1 MSYRVA
7 VILTDDQRRIRW
19 VNEDF
24 THITGYTLPEVI
36 GKKPSILQGEDSE
49 RDTIRRMRRS
59 LDAQLPF
66 KDSITN
72 YRKNGEPYE
81 CKLVIHPVFD
91 DNKNLSNFVAFEVDG
106 GEVPDDSQVRA
117 LQLTEKYRTSSLRG
131 HESIALYHQL
141 ERLFEREKPYLNHK
155 VNLRELADRLDTNTK
170 YLSQVVNFHG
180 KSNLQQFINRYRVE
194 EAKRKMLSQ
203 DYEELTLYG
212 IAMQCGF
219 KNKSTFYKVFKQMTD
234 TTPMNFIRQAA
245 R

>member
-36 GKKPSILQGEDSE
+36 GKKPSLLQGPETE
-49 RDTIRRMRRS
+49 KETVRRMRRS
-59 LDAQLPF
+59 LEAKVPF
-66 KDSITN
+66 KDSVTN
-72 YRKNGEPYE
+72 YRKNGEKYE

-91 DNKNLSNFVAFEVDG
+91 EHQNLSNFVAFEVDG
-106 GEVPDDSQVRA
+106 GEVPDDTHVSA
-117 LQLTEKYRTSSLRG
+117 MQLTEKYRTSSLRG
-131 HESIALYHQL
+131 DESIALFHKL
-141 ERLFEREKPYLNHK
+141 EALFREEKPYLDSK
-155 VNLRELADRLDTNTK
+155 INLRELADRLKTNTK
-170 YLSQVVNFHG
+170 YLSQVVNFHA
-180 KSNLQQFINRYRVE
+180 KTNLQQFINRYRVE
-194 EAKRKMLSQ
+194 EAKRRMLSE
-203 DYEELTLYG
+203 DYENLTLYG

-219 KNKSTFYKVFKQMTD
+219 KNKSTFYKVFKQLTN

>member
-36 GKKPSILQGEDSE
+36 GKKPSLLQGPETE
-49 RDTIRRMRRS
+49 KNTVRRMRRS
-59 LDAQLPF
+59 LEAQVPF
-66 KDSITN
+66 KDSVTN
-72 YRKNGEPYE
+72 YRKNGEKYE

-91 DNKNLSNFVAFEVDG
+91 DNQNLSNFVAFEVDG
-106 GEVPDDSQVRA
+106 GEVPDDTQITA

-131 HESIALYHQL
+131 DESIMLFRKL
-141 ERLFEREKPYLNHK
+141 EELFEKEKPYLDSK
-155 VNLRELADRLDTNTK
+155 INLRDLADQLKTNTK
-170 YLSQVVNFHG
+170 YLSQVVNFHA
-180 KSNLQQFINRYRVE
+180 KTNLQQFINRYRVE
-194 EAKRKMLSQ
+194 EAKRKMLSE
-203 DYEELTLYG
+203 DYGNLTLYG

-219 KNKSTFYKVFKQMTD
+219 KNKSTFYKVFKQLTD

>member
-24 THITGYTLPEVI
+24 THITGYTLPDVI
-36 GKKPSILQGEDSE
+36 GKKPSLLQGPETE
-49 RDTIRRMRRS
+49 KDTVRRMRRS
-59 LDAQLPF
+59 LEAQVPF
-66 KDSITN
+66 KDTVTN
-72 YRKNGEPYE
+72 YRKNGEKYE

-91 DNKNLSNFVAFEVDG
+91 DNQNLSNFVAFEVDG
-106 GEVPDDSQVRA
+106 GEVPDDTQITA

-131 HESIALYHQL
+131 DESIMLFRKL
-141 ERLFEREKPYLNHK
+141 EELFEKEKPYLDSK
-155 VNLRELADRLDTNTK
+155 INLRDLADQLKTNTK
-170 YLSQVVNFHG
+170 YLSQVVNFHA
-180 KSNLQQFINRYRVE
+180 KTNLQQFINRYRVE
-194 EAKRKMLSQ
+194 EAKRKMLSE
-203 DYEELTLYG
+203 DYGNLTLYG

-219 KNKSTFYKVFKQMTD
+219 KNKSTFYKVFKQLTD

>member
-36 GKKPSILQGEDSE
+36 GKKPSLLQGPETE
-49 RDTIRRMRRS
+49 KDTVRRMRRS
-59 LDAQLPF
+59 LEAQVPF
-66 KDSITN
+66 KDSVTN
-72 YRKNGEPYE
+72 YRKNGEKYE

-91 DNKNLSNFVAFEVDG
+91 DNQNLSNFVAFEVDG
-106 GEVPDDSQVRA
+106 GEVPDDTQITA

-131 HESIALYHQL
+131 DESIMLFRKL
-141 ERLFEREKPYLNHK
+141 EELFEKEKPYLDSK
-155 VNLRELADRLDTNTK
+155 INLRDLADQLKTNTK
-170 YLSQVVNFHG
+170 YLSQVVNFHA
-180 KSNLQQFINRYRVE
+180 KTNLQQFINRYRVE
-194 EAKRKMLSQ
+194 EAKRKMLSE
-203 DYEELTLYG
+203 DYGNLTLYG

-219 KNKSTFYKVFKQMTD
+219 KNKSTFYKVFKQLTD